1 MFSTPQARGLSR
13 PTSCTS
19 RCTTLPPAAGCIVVV
34 YNPTQ
39 NKQTQFLRARQP
51 ICSIAVSPDGC
62 LVAAGQR
69 GKTAP
74 VTVWNAATGTV
85 VWELSHHSA
94 GVAALA
100 FSPDGRCLVSC
111 GFRVDKALSVWDV
124 ATGRRVGS
132 GKLSQKVTSLTF
144 AESGGRFVTAGALRP
159 NGCLDSGVTRGCSR
173 TAGERH
179 LKFWSLGSL
188 LEDSASS
195 ASARALGGQGSD
207 GPVPLTSKAA
217 GMRGALRGSMP
228 QPALFTPAPAPP
240 HRVWPGV

>member
-1 MFSTPQARGLSR
+1 MVSLAPRQW
-13 PTSCTS
+13 S
-19 RCTTLPPAAGCIVVV
+19 RCTTLSPAAGCIVIV

-74 VTVWNAATGTV
+74 VTVWNAVTGAV
-85 VWELSHHSA
+85 VWELLHHSV
-94 GVAALA
+94 GIAALA

-144 AESGGRFVTAGALRP
+144 AESGGQFVTAGAWRLD
-159 NGCLDSGVTRGCSR
+159 GCL
-173 TAGERH
+173 E
-179 LKFWSLGSL
+179 
-188 LEDSASS
+188 
-195 ASARALGGQGSD
+195 
-207 GPVPLTSKAA
+207 
-217 GMRGALRGSMP
+217 RGAKQTGRMIAG
-228 QPALFTPAPAPP
+228 
-240 HRVWPGV
+240 RR